1 MRQAPSFRAQ
11 LITRRTYNRP
21 LDEEGTRFETWEQT
35 VDRVID
41 HQQWLWMRAKDS
53 IAMSLREI
61 SELEQLR
68 ELMLDRKVSVSG
80 RTLWLGG
87 TDVAKT
93 REASQFN
100 CAHSEI
106 ETVYDNVD
114 LFWLLLQGCGTGFTP
129 VRGTLTGFAK
139 RIPEV
144 EIIRSERTD
153 KGGQE
158 FNSEEFDEETKTWRI
173 TVGDSAE
180 AWAKSLGKLL
190 AGKYPAD
197 KLIVDLSQIRP
208 AGKRLKGYGWIC
220 SGDRQLAAAYKKI
233 ARVMNK
239 RAGSLLTAMDILDI
253 VNLMGTVLSSRRS
266 AQIALMKYG
275 DPEWLRVCPSQEG
288 LLGLSGLR
296 FSQHHVRCL

>member
-114 LFWLLLQGCGTGFTP
+114 P
-129 VRGTLTGFAK
+129 V
-139 RIPEV
+139 
-144 EIIRSERTD
+144 
-153 KGGQE
+153 
-158 FNSEEFDEETKTWRI
+158 
-173 TVGDSAE
+173 
-180 AWAKSLGKLL
+180 
-190 AGKYPAD
+190 
-197 KLIVDLSQIRP
+197 
-208 AGKRLKGYGWIC
+208 
-220 SGDRQLAAAYKKI
+220 LAAATRLWH
-233 ARVMNK
+233 RVYACPRHSHWLCQAHPGGGNHPL
-239 RAGSLLTAMDILDI
+239 RAYRQRW
-253 VNLMGTVLSSRRS
+253 SRVQQR
-266 AQIALMKYG
+266 G
-275 DPEWLRVCPSQEG
+275 
-288 LLGLSGLR
+288 
-296 FSQHHVRCL
+296 VR